1 MKSTFWKALATS
13 TTMAMM
19 LAGCSSGQSNES
31 ATTYE
36 KGDTVKVGFN
46 FELSGAVA
54 SYGNAENN
62 GAKLAIKQYNE
73 NQDSKYTIEIIE
85 QDNKGDVSEST
96 MAASKLI
103 EDQVAFMVG
112 PATSTAA
119 IATYQTASDAKV
131 PVISPSATQVGATT
145 NDRKETYPYAFRICF
160 EDSNQGKAMAAYTYN
175 TLGKKKAA
183 ILNEV
188 SDYGQGLAEAF
199 TKKFESMGGEVVS
212 KESYNAGD
220 TDFAGILTKMEQ
232 KDFDV
237 LYIAGYYS
245 EAGLIIKQ
253 ARDDGVTCPIVG
265 GDGLDSTVLVDLAG
279 ETYLNDVYFTTAYT
293 TVGASD
299 ALTSFISA
307 YQEEYGEDPNMFS
320 VLAYDATTLGLQALE
335 EAGASGK
342 ALQSSLEGIEFNGLT
357 GNFTFDDTHS
367 PIKDV
372 LIVKMV
378 DGVQTESIKQDPEE
392 K

>member
-36 KGDTVKVGFN
+36 KGDTVKVGLN

-175 TLGKKKAA
+175 TLGKKKTA

-253 ARDDGVTCPIVG
+253 ARDDGATCPIVG

-335 EAGASGK
+335 EAGAGGE